1 MAAQAIS
8 VDELDRRIL
17 LALVAQ
23 PLAPFQQIAEL
34 LGTSTATVAA
44 RYRRLRRQGLV
55 RITGR
60 TLPGFGGRHAY
71 LVRAASRPEH
81 IAHLATSVAAYDNSR
96 WVRISKDGT
105 ELMCGLVT
113 DAPADD
119 PILALLPAE
128 ALRSLEV
135 HELLHVWG
143 LGSSL
148 ITRSP
153 GSIDQLDE
161 ELIARLAVD
170 GRAPLREMA
179 RALGV
184 NASTVSRRR
193 QHLIDSGVLYFEAD
207 VHPDALGGTGDAM
220 VWMTLPPGRIR
231 AAGQTLRTDSRVRF
245 TASTSGTSDLVVHV
259 HVMDNQA
266 LLAFVDETL
275 AELGVASSTVIPMGR
290 VLKRNAV

>member
-1 MAAQAIS
+1 MESQPII

-17 LALVAQ
+17 LALIAQ
-23 PLAPFQQIAEL
+23 PLVPFSQLADR
-34 LGTSTATVAA
+34 LGASTATIAA
-44 RYRRLRRQGLV
+44 RYKRLHRQGLV

-71 LVRAASRPEH
+71 LVRAGSRPDH
-81 IAHLATSVAAYDNSR
+81 VAHLASSVAAYDNSR

-113 DAPADD
+113 DSPAHD
-119 PILALLPAE
+119 PILTLLPSE
-128 ALRSLEV
+128 ALRSLDV

-143 LGSSL
+143 VGSSL
-148 ITRSP
+148 STHPP
-153 GSIDQLDE
+153 GSIDHLDE
-161 ELIARLAVD
+161 ALIAHLAAD
-170 GRAPLREMA
+170 GRASLRDLA
-179 RALGV
+179 RSLQV

-207 VHPDALGGTGDAM
+207 VHPEALGGTGDAM
-220 VWMTLPPGRIR
+220 VWMSLPPGRIR
-231 AAGQTLRTDSRVRF
+231 AAGQRLRADSRVRF
-245 TASTSGTSDLVVHV
+245 TAATSGSSDLVAHV
-259 HVMDNQA
+259 HVMDNQT

-275 AELGVASSTVIPMGR
+275 ADLEVASTTVIPMGR